1 MVESGQKD
9 GIKSVQAFRS
19 PYRHRL
25 ARAMCNRSYIVNKS
39 SHVIGDCAM
48 HPNPSKLC
56 ADHLRA
62 TLYSSSKLKA
72 SHARELAAAY
82 FGYKSH
88 ASLLADGRYPIDCLP
103 DASILIP
110 DVPLLSTRVT
120 ELKGLPGDLPTPI
133 ELAKTCSEAISGDCF
148 GGEIWLYDSLENY
161 LMEVLLIR
169 DDGRIQDCLS
179 GVMAETNAYFDDA
192 YYDHAETSDDGDIV
206 AVSISGVYSGENHPD
221 RLFCGDRIDMK
232 IEIELYRCAGRRG
245 FTDFDLSATGEI
257 NDDWVDPELRFGSA
271 SG

>member
-1 MVESGQKD
+1 
-9 GIKSVQAFRS
+9 
-19 PYRHRL
+19 
-25 ARAMCNRSYIVNKS
+25 
-39 SHVIGDCAM
+39 M

-62 TLYSSSKLKA
+62 TLDSSSTLKA

-88 ASLLADGRYPIDCLP
+88 AALLADTRYPIVNLT

-110 DVPLLSTRVT
+110 DVPMLSMRITQ
-120 ELKGLPGDLPTPI
+120 LKGLPKDLPPPM
-133 ELAKTCSEAISGDCF
+133 ELAKICGEAISGDCF
-148 GGEIWLYDSLENY
+148 GGEVWLYDSLENY

-169 DDGRIQDCLS
+169 EDGCIQDCLS

-192 YYDHAETSDDGDIV
+192 YYDDAETSDDGDIV
-206 AVSISGVYSGENHPD
+206 AVSISGVYSGESHPD
-221 RLFCGDRIDMK
+221 RLFCGDQIDMK
-232 IEIELYRCAGRRG
+232 VEIELYRCAGRRG
-245 FTDFDLSATGEI
+245 FADLDLSATGEI

>member
-1 MVESGQKD
+1 
-9 GIKSVQAFRS
+9 
-19 PYRHRL
+19 
-25 ARAMCNRSYIVNKS
+25 
-39 SHVIGDCAM
+39 M

-62 TLYSSSKLKA
+62 TLNSSSKLKA

-88 ASLLADGRYPIDCLP
+88 AALLADNRYPIINLP

-110 DVPLLSTRVT
+110 DVPMLNTRVT
-120 ELKGLPGDLPTPI
+120 QLNGLPVDLPPAM
-133 ELAKTCSEAISGDCF
+133 ELAKLCGEAVSGDCF
-148 GGEIWLYDSLENY
+148 GGDIWLYDSLENY

-169 DDGRIQDCLS
+169 EDGRIQDCLS

-192 YYDHAETSDDGDIV
+192 YYDEAETSDDGDIV
-206 AVSISGVYSGENHPD
+206 AVSISGVYSGENHED
-221 RLFCGDRIDMK
+221 RLFCGDQIDMK
-232 IEIELYRCAGRRG
+232 VEIELYRCAGRRA
-245 FTDFDLSATGEI
+245 FSDFDISATGEI

-271 SG
+271 SA